1 MKKHLSIIALLLVFM
16 MAFTACSSPAP
27 AEPPADNPA
36 TTDSAVAVPAEK
48 TKVGYIYIGPK
59 GDAGW
64 TYSHFLGVEAMKKA
78 LPNVEVIDVE
88 SVPESADSERVMQDL
103 INKGCTAIFATSF
116 GYMDFV
122 QNVAAKNPDVKFFHC
137 SGYKTAANVST
148 YFGQIEMPRY
158 LTGMIAGSETKSNKI
173 GYVAAFPIPEVIRG
187 INAFTLGVRSVNK
200 DAVVSV
206 VWTSTWYDPA
216 VEKDAAKSLLEAGC
230 DVIAQHQDT
239 PGPLQ
244 AAEEKGALGIGY
256 NTDMSAFAPK
266 AYLTSPVW
274 NWGVYYIQAVQS
286 VIDGTYESGA
296 YWGSMADGVVGL
308 APMTDLVPADVK
320 ALVEAK
326 VKEFSAPDFNDMKI
340 FAGPLKDNTGK
351 EMVAAGNNMTA
362 DEILNMMWFVEGVD
376 GVIKQ

>member
-1 MKKHLSIIALLLVFM
+1 
-16 MAFTACSSPAP
+16 
-27 AEPPADNPA
+27 
-36 TTDSAVAVPAEK
+36 
-48 TKVGYIYIGPK
+48 
-59 GDAGW
+59 
-64 TYSHFLGVEAMKKA
+64 MKKA